1 MKARLD
7 TRKVFSYLF
16 AFFIAF
22 LASCSDHDDISG
34 DGEPPASALAFR
46 LDRGGQINA
55 FYRQD
60 KIAAHLL
67 MRASTKPRLLVVF
80 PAGNSGAGL
89 WFDDTSQPVNWSQDT
104 PISPTT
110 TQDASGRMLYGIRVD
125 VSADT
130 NHLSIR
136 QALLSSVRFLRD
148 YNGGATVPSDIVAPP
163 SVSGNVALWQRNRVD
178 GAPGYALRVTAIDGN
193 AIAADGAGKLL
204 LQSPSGAPALRLRIE
219 AFSGETPLQP
229 ITHANLF
236 TPAVNPDPLSQN
248 VFEFLSFSDKLL
260 AGSWQYDTYF
270 GRDTLISVR
279 MLMPVLQPDVIEA
292 GLGSVLSRLSPD
304 GKVAH
309 EEGIGEF
316 ALIDNRKHGRPN
328 DPTPTYDYKMI
339 DGDYMLAPI
348 MEDWLIEDPRG
359 QARAA
364 AYLAQKGGDGVT
376 NGSRFVANLLR
387 VAQTAQPFAQQA
399 LAANLIHL
407 RPGEIVGNW
416 RDSTDGIGGGVYPYD
431 VNVALVPA
439 ALRATSNFLARGL
452 LDPYLSADQRAVL
465 ANAGAAADVWE
476 RAAPPYF
483 QVAVTP
489 NDARAK
495 LAAYAPQAG
504 VPAGVV
510 PNTALQFDAIALDAS
525 GNPIPIMH
533 SDGGF
538 VLLFGNPS
546 PALLARIVT
555 DVMQPFPVGLVTDVG
570 MLIANPAYAD
580 PTLWPRFTSS
590 AYHGTVIWSWQQA
603 MWVAGLDRQL
613 ARTDLPGDVRTLLT
627 QARQQI
633 WQVIANA
640 KDMRS
645 TEMWSWSYANGQYR
659 TEAFGTRSADATE
672 ANAAQLWSTTYLAI
686 QDPQLRAGKYWWEA
700 RAAGGDTP
708 RRGSTET
715 AAGNAANAA
724 NAVNAVNAVKGAAS

>member
-1 MKARLD
+1 M
-7 TRKVFSYLF
+7 
-16 AFFIAF
+16 
-22 LASCSDHDDISG
+22 
-34 DGEPPASALAFR
+34 
-46 LDRGGQINA
+46 
-55 FYRQD
+55 
-60 KIAAHLL
+60 
-67 MRASTKPRLLVVF
+67 
-80 PAGNSGAGL
+80 
-89 WFDDTSQPVNWSQDT
+89 
-104 PISPTT
+104 
-110 TQDASGRMLYGIRVD
+110 
-125 VSADT
+125 
-130 NHLSIR
+130 
-136 QALLSSVRFLRD
+136 
-148 YNGGATVPSDIVAPP
+148 
-163 SVSGNVALWQRNRVD
+163 
-178 GAPGYALRVTAIDGN
+178 
-193 AIAADGAGKLL
+193 
-204 LQSPSGAPALRLRIE
+204 
-219 AFSGETPLQP
+219 
-229 ITHANLF
+229 
-236 TPAVNPDPLSQN
+236 
-248 VFEFLSFSDKLL
+248 
-260 AGSWQYDTYF
+260 
-270 GRDTLISVR
+270 
-279 MLMPVLQPDVIEA
+279 
-292 GLGSVLSRLSPD
+292 
-304 GKVAH
+304 
-309 EEGIGEF
+309 
-316 ALIDNRKHGRPN
+316 
-328 DPTPTYDYKMI
+328 
-339 DGDYMLAPI
+339 
-348 MEDWLIEDPRG
+348 
-359 QARAA
+359 
-364 AYLAQKGGDGVT
+364 T

-387 VAQTAQPFAQQA
+387 VARTAQPFAQQA
-399 LAANLIHL
+399 LAANLIRL

-465 ANAGAAADVWE
+465 ASAGAAADVWE

-504 VPAGVV
+504 VPAGMV
-510 PNTALQFDAIALDAS
+510 PNTALQFDAIALDAN

-555 DVMQPFPVGLVTDVG
+555 DVMRPFPVGLVTDVG

-640 KDMRS
+640 KDMRL

-659 TEAFGTRSADATE
+659 TEAFGTRSTDVTE
-672 ANAAQLWSTTYLAI
+672 ANAAQLWSTTYLAVR
-686 QDPQLRAGKYWWEA
+686 DPQLRAGKYWWEA
-700 RAAGGDTP
+700 RAAGGDAP
-708 RRGSTET
+708 RRGST
-715 AAGNAANAA
+715 AAAENAANGL
-724 NAVNAVNAVKGAAS
+724 NAVKGAAS